1 MTVVS
6 IKTTGPEAGP
16 LISRIGLSD
25 GSLFSFN
32 HTYLPPFWQGGAFFL
47 PGKELLGDELE
58 AVRFAAA
65 CFRTERAALR
75 LVARA
80 EQTRA
85 GLARKLE
92 HRGHTPSCIRV
103 VISHLADLEVV
114 SDQRYAGLWLQ
125 SRLARGAHSPLQL
138 LNALSNRGIDRDTAR
153 AALKSA
159 LDFEHELALLGRYLT
174 KSVTKSV
181 AKSVTKSAATGRF
194 SGAGKDSFLKQRLKH
209 EGFSPSVVQWFWEE
223 NRHCKE

>member
-6 IKTTGPEAGP
+6 IKTAGPEAGP

-32 HTYLPPFWQGGAFFL
+32 HTYLPPFWQDEAFFL
-47 PGKELLGDELE
+47 PGRELEGDAVE

-80 EQTRA
+80 EQTGA

-92 HRGHTPSCIRV
+92 HRGHSPACIRA
-103 VISHLADLEVV
+103 VIAHLEELEIL
-114 SDQRYAGLWLQ
+114 SDQRYALLWLQ
-125 SRLARGAHSPLQL
+125 SRLVRDARSPLQL
-138 LNALSNRGIDRDTAR
+138 LTALSNRGIDRDTAR
-153 AALKSA
+153 TALKSA
-159 LDFEHELALLGRYLT
+159 LDFEQESALLRRYL
-174 KSVTKSV
+174 
-181 AKSVTKSAATGRF
+181 AKKRL

-209 EGFSPSVVQWFWEE
+209 EGFSPAVLEWFWEE
-223 NRHCKE
+223 NGHCKE

>member
-6 IKTTGPEAGP
+6 VKTAGPEAGP

-32 HTYLPPFWQGGAFFL
+32 HSYLPPFWQGGPFFSSGQDL
-47 PGKELLGDELE
+47 SGDEVE
-58 AVRFAAA
+58 AIRFAAA

-92 HRGHTPSCIRV
+92 HRGHTPSCIRA
-103 VISHLADLEVV
+103 VISHLAELEIV

-125 SRLARGAHSPLQL
+125 SRIVRGANSPLQL
-138 LNALSNRGIDRDTAR
+138 LNALSNRGIDRDIAR
-153 AALKSA
+153 IALKSV
-159 LDFEHELALLGRYLT
+159 LDFEHELALLERYLT
-174 KSVTKSV
+174 K
-181 AKSVTKSAATGRF
+181 RRL
-194 SGAGKDSFLKQRLKH
+194 SGAGKDGFLKGRLKS
-209 EGFSPSVVQWFWEE
+209 EGFSPSVLQWFWEE
-223 NRHCKE
+223 NRH